1 MPAAQLK
8 KNRLYRIIMPKITD
22 AALRTWLNEERKKHD
37 ELKCSE
43 LKGFHIRINNDS
55 PEGKTA
61 NASYRVR
68 YKVSGKQSTP
78 SICKYGEFTLAKAKS
93 IARNY
98 KANAQIGKDF
108 LKEKR
113 EAKEQTKTERL
124 AIANKLP
131 TLQEWY
137 DGTHKDHLIETGSS
151 GKQRTQYLERNWWPK
166 LGHLTGEQLDIDA
179 VAGILP
185 SFKSTLKESTLK
197 KYVDYLKEAAS
208 EYSHKHRSTN
218 PLAGT
223 RWEHY
228 VKLAKLN
235 WEYEEDEDS
244 PRTAFPPEDFQRIIS
259 CIELLI
265 VESPNHLYA
274 LAILFMAYSGMR
286 PGDISTLKWTH
297 LTLNN
302 DKYPYVRKVLT
313 KTKKKRRTPTKIPLN
328 QKAID
333 TLLRA
338 KPLSGGE
345 YIFSENNKAKTP
357 KSLSDYWRNNVQK
370 NTGIKAPLY
379 QLRHNMAH
387 KILREGGSIADVA
400 AILGNTVEVCIRNY
414 LNNDPEHAATVLQKI
429 KF

>member
-1 MPAAQLK
+1 
-8 KNRLYRIIMPKITD
+8 MPKITEG
-22 AALRTWLNEERKKHD
+22 ALRNWLNEERKKHD

-43 LKGFHIRINNDS
+43 LKGFHVRINQHS
-55 PEGKTA
+55 PKDETA
-61 NASYRVR
+61 NASYRIR
-68 YKVSGKQSTP
+68 YKVADKQSTP
-78 SICKYGEFTLAKAKS
+78 SIGKYGEMTLPSARS
-93 IARNY
+93 IARDR
-98 KANAQIGKDF
+98 KDNARMGKDF
-108 LKEKR
+108 IKEKR
-113 EAKEQTKTERL
+113 EAIKQTKAERL
-124 AIANKLP
+124 AIANRLP

-137 DGTHKDHLIETGSS
+137 DDIHKDYLIETGST
-151 GKQRTQYLERNWWPK
+151 GKQRTQYLKRNWLPK
-166 LGHLTGEQLDIDA
+166 LGHLTGEQLDIDV

-208 EYSHKHRSTN
+208 AYSQEYRSTN

-223 RWEHY
+223 RWDRY

-235 WEYEEDEDS
+235 WEYEEDEGS
-244 PRTAFPPEDFQRIIS
+244 PRTAFAPKDFQRIIN

-265 VESPNHLYA
+265 AESPNPLYA
-274 LAILFMAYSGMR
+274 LAMLFMAYSGMR
-286 PGDISTLKWTH
+286 PGDIATLKWTH
-297 LTLNN
+297 LILS
-302 DKYPYVRKVLT
+302 DCSFPHVKKVLT
-313 KTKKKRRTPTKIPLN
+313 KTRKKRKTATKIPLT

-338 KPLSGGE
+338 KPSSGGE

-357 KSLSDYWRNNVQK
+357 KSLGDCWRNKVQK
-370 NTGIKAPLY
+370 STGIKAPLY